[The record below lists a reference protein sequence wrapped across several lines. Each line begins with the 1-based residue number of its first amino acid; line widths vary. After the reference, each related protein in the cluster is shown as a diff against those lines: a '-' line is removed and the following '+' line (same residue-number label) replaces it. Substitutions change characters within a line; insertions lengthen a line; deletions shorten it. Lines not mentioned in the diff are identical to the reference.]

1 MRIVFFGSGNFAV
14 LSLKALIKSRHEIL
28 CVLTQPDRKQ
38 GRHFKL
44 GFTPVKAAALFAG
57 LKVFQPVNVN
67 AASSLEFLKKLC
79 ADLFVVVAYGQLL
92 SDELLGLPAL
102 MPINLHASQLPRYRG
117 AAPINWAIINGDKK
131 TGVSIMYMV
140 AKMDAGPLIA
150 QREVKIEDQ
159 DTAVTLE
166 EKLGI
171 CGAGLLTETLESIQK
186 RDYRLVEQDEDKAV
200 YAPKL
205 KKETG
210 WIDWHTPAVAIHNQ
224 IRGLLLWPGAFTS
237 YRRKMLKIFSAQVLT
252 AFPSHQPLPGE
263 VVWADASGIVVAC
276 GKGFLKLLELQ
287 LEGARRM
294 SVQDFM
300 AGHKLAAGEVLG
312 KNSCKI

>member
-102 MPINLHASQLPRYRG
+102 MPINLHA
-117 AAPINWAIINGDKK
+117 
-131 TGVSIMYMV
+131 
-140 AKMDAGPLIA
+140 
-150 QREVKIEDQ
+150 
-159 DTAVTLE
+159 
-166 EKLGI
+166 
-171 CGAGLLTETLESIQK
+171 
-186 RDYRLVEQDEDKAV
+186 
-200 YAPKL
+200 
-205 KKETG
+205 
-210 WIDWHTPAVAIHNQ
+210 
-224 IRGLLLWPGAFTS
+224 
-237 YRRKMLKIFSAQVLT
+237 
-252 AFPSHQPLPGE
+252 
-263 VVWADASGIVVAC
+263 
-276 GKGFLKLLELQ
+276 
-287 LEGARRM
+287 
-294 SVQDFM
+294 
-300 AGHKLAAGEVLG
+300 
-312 KNSCKI
+312 